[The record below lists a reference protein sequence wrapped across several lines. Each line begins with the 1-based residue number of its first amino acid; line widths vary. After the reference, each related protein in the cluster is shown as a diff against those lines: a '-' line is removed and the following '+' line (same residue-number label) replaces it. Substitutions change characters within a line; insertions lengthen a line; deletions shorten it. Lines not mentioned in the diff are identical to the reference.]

1 MGGARRT
8 PKIGTPMANSPLGR
22 TLLVANPAAHSGR
35 GAEGAEFARR
45 FLSSYSSVTDGYDV
59 RLTTR
64 SGEATS
70 IAARA
75 TGYDTLIV
83 LGGDGVIHEAV
94 CGLMSLPRER
104 RPRLA
109 VLPLGSGNDYARTL
123 DMRRN
128 DVEGAFAQIVRGS
141 ARAVD
146 VGRVNGTYFAET
158 LSFGL
163 DAAIAIDTTARRAAD
178 TSQEGEALFVT
189 SGLKVLSKAKQGF
202 ACTARFDDG
211 EPLALAPHV
220 FAFQIGPSYGGGF
233 LICPDADPSDGLLD
247 VCYNTRKPSLPRLM
261 ALFGLARSGRHV
273 RSSVIETR
281 RIRHA
286 ELEFDAAPPCQV
298 DGEPLEGTSFSI
310 DLLPSALAVI
320 C

>member
-1 MGGARRT
+1 
-8 PKIGTPMANSPLGR
+8 MADSPLGR
-22 TLLVANPAAHSGR
+22 TLLIANPAAHSGK
-35 GAEGAEFARR
+35 GAAGAEFAHR
-45 FLSSYSSVTDGYDV
+45 FLGTYSSATDGYDV
-59 RLTTR
+59 RLTSR
-64 SGEATS
+64 PGEATS
-70 IAARA
+70 MAARS

-83 LGGDGVIHEAV
+83 LGGDGVIHEVV
-94 CGLMSLPRER
+94 CGLMSLPHER

-123 DMRRN
+123 GMARN
-128 DVEGAFAQIVRGS
+128 DIEGAFAQIVRGT
-141 ARAVD
+141 ARPVD

-189 SGLKVLSKAKQGF
+189 SGLKILSQAKEGF
-202 ACTARFDDG
+202 ACTARFDGG
-211 EPLALAPHV
+211 EPRSLSPHV

-247 VCYNTRKPSLPRLM
+247 VCLNVRKPALPRLL
-261 ALFGLARSGRHV
+261 ALFGLAKSGRHV
-273 RSSVIETR
+273 RSSVIETL

-286 ELEFDAAPPCQV
+286 ELEFDEAPPCQV
-298 DGEPLEGTSFSI
+298 DGERLEGKRFSI
-310 DLLPSALAVI
+310 DLIPSALNVI
-320 C
+320 FPD